1 MQENQRLIKRAQRGD
16 SDAFEELVSPYETR
30 IFAICLRIMGNR
42 EDALDCAQDAMLRIF
57 RALGEYRFQAAFT
70 TWLFRITTNVCLDA
84 LRRQKVRPSTSL
96 DAMMDEG
103 FSPPDPAASPEEAL
117 DERESMR
124 AVREG
129 IAKLPADMR
138 AALVLRDVQGLPYE
152 EVAQILHLN
161 LGTVKSRI
169 SRARDRLRKLVLE
182 SQEQNAKSY
191 VQSSERR
198 NAHDL

>member
-16 SDAFEELVSPYETR
+16 SDAFEELVSPYESR
-30 IFAICLRIMGNR
+30 IYAICLRIMGNR

-84 LRRQKVRPSTSL
+84 LRRQRVRPSTSL
-96 DAMMDEG
+96 DALMDEG
-103 FSPPDPAASPEEAL
+103 YSPPDPQASPEEAL
-117 DERESMR
+117 SERERMQTI
-124 AVREG
+124 REG
-129 IAKLPADMR
+129 IAMLPADMR
-138 AALVLRDVQGLPYE
+138 AALVLRDIQGLAYE

-169 SRARDRLRKLVLE
+169 SRARERLRKLVLD
-182 SQEQNAKSY
+182 SQEQNVKPY

>member
-16 SDAFEELVSPYETR
+16 SDAFEELVSPYESR
-30 IFAICLRIMGNR
+30 IYAICLRIMGNR

-84 LRRQKVRPSTSL
+84 LRRQRVRPSTSL
-96 DAMMDEG
+96 DALMDEG
-103 FSPPDPAASPEEAL
+103 YSPPDPQASPEEAL
-117 DERESMR
+117 SERERMQTI
-124 AVREG
+124 REG
-129 IAKLPADMR
+129 IAMLPADMR
-138 AALVLRDVQGLPYE
+138 AALVLRDIQGLSYE

-169 SRARDRLRKLVLE
+169 SRARERLRKLVLD
-182 SQEQNAKSY
+182 SQEQNVKPY

>member
-182 SQEQNAKSY
+182 SQEQTAKSY